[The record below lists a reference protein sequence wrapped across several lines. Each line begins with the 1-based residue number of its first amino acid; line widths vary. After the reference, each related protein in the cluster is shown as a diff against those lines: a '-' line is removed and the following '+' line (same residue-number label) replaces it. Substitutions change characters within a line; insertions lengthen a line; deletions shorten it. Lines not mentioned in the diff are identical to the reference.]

1 MKAFFKNLI
10 FVCAFSFAVHSGA
23 QVTTIKYFNP
33 APKGEIPIIA
43 WASIPANEL
52 TDANFMALKEAG
64 IDINF
69 SFHRFKNL
77 NDVKKLLKLS
87 AKYNIKSIVTCP
99 ELKSNPDS
107 AVKILKSCKGLAGYF
122 LVDEPPASD
131 FEKLAE
137 WAEKIKK
144 ADSKHLI
151 YLNLFPYFVDP
162 VTFGGTYED
171 YVEAFILGTSTQ
183 LPLRG

>member
-33 APKGEIPIIA
+33 APKGEIPIMA

-64 IDINF
+64 ININF

-77 NDVKKLLKLS
+77 NNVKKLLKLC

-137 WAEKIKK
+137 WAEKNQESRFK
-144 ADSKHLI
+144 A
-151 YLNLFPYFVDP
+151 PYIFESLSI
-162 VTFGGTYED
+162 F
-171 YVEAFILGTSTQ
+171 
-183 LPLRG
+183 R

>member
-1 MKAFFKNLI
+1 MKAFFKKMI
-10 FVCAFSFAVHSGA
+10 FFWAFTFAVPRGA

-33 APKGEIPIIA
+33 APKGEIPIMA

-64 IDINF
+64 ININF

-122 LVDEPPASD
+122 LGKNMA
-131 FEKLAE
+131 A
-137 WAEKIKK
+137 A
-144 ADSKHLI
+144 
-151 YLNLFPYFVDP
+151 
-162 VTFGGTYED
+162 
-171 YVEAFILGTSTQ
+171 
-183 LPLRG
+183 